1 MRLRRELIVQG
12 GMSRSRRFG
21 SYSEFV
27 GEGAFEFSQMAAVV
41 QAASEKANRM

>member
-1 MRLRRELIVQG
+1 MSKVCREAEGLAP
-12 GMSRSRRFG
+12 
-21 SYSEFV
+21 SEFV